1 MTAFLKTD
9 IIFYINKGKVKSM
22 KREKKCVDDRRD
34 NILKIM
40 QSNPQIKVNDL
51 AKDLGVSLITV
62 RRDLQFLD
70 EQKLLQRT
78 HGGAVLVHSSET
90 EEDEV
95 QLYRRLIAQYAST
108 LVEDGDS
115 LFINTS
121 SNALQ
126 MLQYV
131 TRNNV
136 TAITNNGKVINREY
150 GAGVNVILTGGELRY
165 PKDAMVGDYA
175 IRSLQTVFAKK
186 AFVGCSGLT
195 PDSGMMTEIANEVS
209 VNELMVNHA
218 TEAIYVLADHTKIGK
233 RSSFTSCAIEKVNYL
248 ITDEKAPSE
257 ILEELRNKGVQI
269 YQVHRE
275 EF

>member
-1 MTAFLKTD
+1 
-9 IIFYINKGKVKSM
+9 M
-22 KREKKCVDDRRD
+22 KREKKCVDNRRND
-34 NILKIM
+34 ILKVI
-40 QSNPQIKVNDL
+40 QSNPQVRVNEL
-51 AKDLGVSLITV
+51 AKELGVSLITI

-70 EQKLLQRT
+70 DQGLLRRT
-78 HGGAVLVHSSET
+78 HGGAVLVNSDDSEI
-90 EEDEV
+90 DEV
-95 QLYRRLIAQYAST
+95 QLYRRLIAQYAAT

-136 TAITNNGKVINREY
+136 TAITNNGKVLYREY
-150 GAGVNVILTGGELRY
+150 GSGVNVILTGGELRY

-175 IRSLQTVFAKK
+175 IRNLQTVFAKK
-186 AFVGCSGLT
+186 AFIGCSGLT
-195 PDSGMMTEIANEVS
+195 PDAGMMTEIASEVS
-209 VNELMVNHA
+209 VNEIMVNHS
-218 TEAIYVLADHTKIGK
+218 TEAVCVMADHTKIGK

-248 ITDEKAPSE
+248 ITDEKAPE
-257 ILEELRNKGVQI
+257 DVLEELRSKGVQI
-269 YQVHRE
+269 YQVHKG

>member
-1 MTAFLKTD
+1 
-9 IIFYINKGKVKSM
+9 M
-22 KREKKCVDDRRD
+22 KREKKSVDDRR
-34 NILKIM
+34 NRILKIM
-40 QSNPQIKVNDL
+40 HSNHHVRVNEL
-51 AKDLGVSLITV
+51 AEELGVSFITI

-70 EQKLLQRT
+70 DQKLLQRT
-78 HGGAVLVHSSET
+78 HGGAVLVNSDET
-90 EEDEV
+90 VEDEV
-95 QLYRRLIAQYAST
+95 QFYRMLIARFAST

-126 MLQYV
+126 MLHYV

-136 TAITNNGKVINREY
+136 TAITNNGKVINNEY
-150 GAGVNVILTGGELRY
+150 GAGINVILTGGELRY

-175 IRSLQTVFAKK
+175 IRNLQTVFAKK

-195 PDSGMMTEIANEVS
+195 PDSGMMTEIASEVS
-209 VNELMVNHA
+209 VNELMVNHS
-218 TEAIYVLADHTKIGK
+218 TEAVYVLADHTKIGK

-248 ITDEKAPSE
+248 ITDEKASKDV
-257 ILEELRNKGVQI
+257 IDELRSKGVQI
-269 YQVHRE
+269 YQVHKG

>member
-1 MTAFLKTD
+1 
-9 IIFYINKGKVKSM
+9 M
-22 KREKKCVDDRRD
+22 KREQKYVDDRR
-34 NILKIM
+34 NSIIKII
-40 QSNPQIKVNDL
+40 QSNPEARVNEL
-51 AKDLGVSLITV
+51 AKELNVSLITI

-70 EQKLLQRT
+70 DQKLLKRT
-78 HGGAVLVHSSET
+78 HGGAVMIKS
-90 EEDEV
+90 DEMEVDDV
-95 QLYRRLIAQYAST
+95 QLYRRLIAQYAAK

-131 TRNNV
+131 TCNNV

-150 GAGVNVILTGGELRY
+150 SAGINVILTGGELRY
-165 PKDAMVGDYA
+165 PKYAMVGDYA

-195 PDSGMMTEIANEVS
+195 ADSGMMTEIASEVS
-209 VNELMVNHA
+209 VNEIMVSHS
-218 TEAIYVLADHTKIGK
+218 TEAVYVMADYTKIGK
-233 RSSFTSCAIEKVNYL
+233 ISSFTSCAIEKINYL
-248 ITDEKAPSE
+248 ITDEKASKE
-257 ILEELRNKGVQI
+257 VLDELRNKGVQI
-269 YQVHRE
+269 YQVHKG

>member
-1 MTAFLKTD
+1 
-9 IIFYINKGKVKSM
+9 M
-22 KREKKCVDDRRD
+22 KREKKCVDDRRN
-34 NILKIM
+34 NIIKKM
-40 QSNPQIKVNDL
+40 QLNPQIKVNEL
-51 AKDLGVSLITV
+51 AKELGVSLITV

-70 EQKLLQRT
+70 DQKLLLRT
-78 HGGAVLVHSSET
+78 HGGAILVQSEGT

-95 QLYRRLIAQYAST
+95 QLYRRLIARYAST

-126 MLQYV
+126 MLDYV
-131 TRNNV
+131 SRNNV
-136 TAITNNGKVINREY
+136 TAITNNGKAINHEY
-150 GAGVNVILTGGELRY
+150 GTGINVILTGGELRY
-165 PKDAMVGDYA
+165 PKEAMVGDYA

-195 PDSGMMTEIANEVS
+195 PDSGMMTEIASEVS

-218 TEAIYVLADHTKIGK
+218 TEAVYVLADHTKIGK

-248 ITDEKAPSE
+248 ITDEKAPNE
-257 ILEELRNKGVQI
+257 VLDELRSKGVKI
-269 YQVHRE
+269 YQVHKGD
-275 EF
+275 F